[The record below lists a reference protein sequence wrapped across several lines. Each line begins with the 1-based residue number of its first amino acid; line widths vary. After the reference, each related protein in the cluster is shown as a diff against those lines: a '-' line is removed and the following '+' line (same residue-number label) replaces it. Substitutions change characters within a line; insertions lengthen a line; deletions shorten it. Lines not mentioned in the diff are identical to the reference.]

1 MLFYVAQIIG
11 EGDLAAVKL
20 EMVPYPYLFHVGL
33 KLWPVS
39 LHLCD
44 RFFLQHEKYIYYYI
58 TRRDLTLW
66 KHQDSGEQEK

>member
-20 EMVPYPYLFHVGL
+20 EMVPWPYLLHVGL

-44 RFFLQHEKYIYYYI
+44 RFFLQREKNIYI

-66 KHQDSGEQEK
+66 KHQDSGEHEK